1 MFVVLE
7 GPNGVGKTSVARRLS
22 EHLEVQ
28 GNATVVL
35 SQPSR
40 GPVGLMAR
48 EREHELVGWP
58 LAALVVADR
67 YLQLR
72 EEIEPA
78 LAAGKAV
85 ILDRYVASTL
95 VLQRLDGLDPRIL
108 WEMNAAV
115 LRPNLTVVLQAG
127 ADTLRA
133 RLRDR
138 ARLSRFEQMPDGVE
152 LELRYFAEAADQ
164 LEAHGY
170 EVLRLDTTD
179 SAMEAV
185 VVRILKAL
193 DARRG

>member
-1 MFVVLE
+1 MFVVIE
-7 GPNGVGKTSVARRLS
+7 GPNGAGKTSIARRLS
-22 EHLEVQ
+22 EHLTLRGITTE
-28 GNATVVL
+28 VL

-40 GPVGLMAR
+40 GPAGLMAR

-78 LAAGKAV
+78 LDAGKTV

-108 WEMNAAV
+108 WDMNAAA
-115 LRPNLTVVLQAG
+115 LRPDLTVVLQADP
-127 ADTLRA
+127 DTLRA

-152 LELRYFAEAADQ
+152 SELRYFAEAADQ

-170 EVLRLDTTD
+170 EVVRLDTTE
-179 SAMEAV
+179 SAIEAV
-185 VVRILKAL
+185 VLRILQSL
-193 DARRG
+193 DAQQG

>member
-1 MFVVLE
+1 MFVVVE
-7 GPNGVGKTSVARRLS
+7 GPNGVGKTSIAQRLS
-22 EHLEVQ
+22 EHFQLR
-28 GNATVVL
+28 GNATKVL

-40 GPVGLMAR
+40 GPAGLMAR

-78 LAAGKAV
+78 LHKGHTV

-95 VLQRLDGLDPRIL
+95 VLQRLDGLDPQIL
-108 WEMNAAV
+108 WAMNAAV
-115 LRPNLTVVLQAG
+115 LLPDLTVVLQADP
-127 ADTLRA
+127 DTLRA

-138 ARLSRFEQMPDGVE
+138 AHLSRFEQMPDGVE

-164 LEAHGY
+164 LETHGY
-170 EVLRLDTTD
+170 KVLRLETTD
-179 SAMEAV
+179 SAIDGV
-185 VVRILKAL
+185 VLRILQSL
-193 DARRG
+193 DAQRG